1 MKRIAKCAV
10 LFLCLTLVAG
20 AFAAVAG
27 AEEANGQKVTV
38 SVRIEGITENLYY
51 GTYEAN
57 VGDSVLSVFAAVDE
71 ASEDITIT
79 GLDQGYITAV
89 NDDGSALTENG
100 WDGWMYRVDGES
112 PTVGMGDCKL
122 TADTKDIVLY
132 YSDEYMTGMQFP
144 QIDTSDIENGKIK
157 FTSKD
162 TVYDDSGN
170 PSVNENPVA
179 GMTVVWG
186 YGGGKTAEY
195 TTDDN
200 GVITIDKSQLEDGN
214 HSLSVS
220 REQNGIPT
228 VLRFAPD
235 FVVTIGDPETET
247 GTAAQ
252 TGQGTASE
260 SESGSETTGNAETS
274 GCKSVAGISVLAVSL
289 VPGMIIVMKK
299 KKIRNI

>member
-20 AFAAVAG
+20 AFAAVVG

-89 NDDGSALTENG
+89 NDDGSALTESG
-100 WDGWMYRVDGES
+100 WDGCMYRLDGES
-112 PTVGMGDCKL
+112 PTVGMGDFKL

-132 YSDEYMTGMQFP
+132 YSDEYMPGMQFP
-144 QIDTSDIENGKIK
+144 QIDPSDIENGKIK

-186 YGGGKTAEY
+186 YG
-195 TTDDN
+195 
-200 GVITIDKSQLEDGN
+200 DG
-214 HSLSVS
+214 
-220 REQNGIPT
+220 
-228 VLRFAPD
+228 
-235 FVVTIGDPETET
+235 
-247 GTAAQ
+247 
-252 TGQGTASE
+252 
-260 SESGSETTGNAETS
+260 
-274 GCKSVAGISVLAVSL
+274 
-289 VPGMIIVMKK
+289 
-299 KKIRNI
+299 

>member
-10 LFLCLTLVAG
+10 LFLCVTLIAG

-57 VGDSVLSVFAAVDE
+57 VGDSVLSVFSAVDE

-112 PTVGMGDCKL
+112 PTVGMSDFKL

-144 QIDTSDIENGKIK
+144 QVDTSDIENGKIA

-170 PSVNENPVA
+170 PSVNENPVI

-186 YGGGKTAEY
+186 YGDGKTAEY
-195 TTDDN
+195 TTDEN

-214 HSLSVS
+214 HSLSVNRS
-220 REQNGIPT
+220 QNGIPT
-228 VLRFAPD
+228 VLRLAPD
-235 FVVTIGDPETET
+235 YVVTIGNPETET
-247 GTAAQ
+247 NTAAQ
-252 TGQGTASE
+252 TEQGTTSE
-260 SESGSETTGNAETS
+260 SESGIETMSNAETS
-274 GCKSVAGISVLAVSL
+274 GCKSVAGISVLAASL

-299 KKIRNI
+299 KKF